1 MPFAPPLA
9 LSTKDQTQNPVL
21 FIFLGASNLARSLDG
36 LKICIKRCM
45 LPRAASF
52 LHAIGP
58 GRGYVSRGGILNAVY
73 SPILD
78 SGIFEEVRR
87 KRIKNQ
93 QVVALITDIGNDIMY
108 DASPDKIIGGLQYL
122 YNLLDAFETNIF
134 ITSIPV
140 DLKND
145 ISELCFHILRKVY
158 FPNSPV
164 TYSQASNNIKIIN
177 QFILQSSN
185 QRISVINDMKP
196 FYGIDK
202 IHYSIQKSQLAW
214 SHIARKLTAS
224 LGTNVSPKLKTSE
237 VALSMANNI
246 ARVLLTD
253 MLGTANK
260 TSETF

>member
-1 MPFAPPLA
+1 
-9 LSTKDQTQNPVL
+9 
-21 FIFLGASNLARSLDG
+21 
-36 LKICIKRCM
+36 
-45 LPRAASF
+45 
-52 LHAIGP
+52 
-58 GRGYVSRGGILNAVY
+58 
-73 SPILD
+73 
-78 SGIFEEVRR
+78 
-87 KRIKNQ
+87 
-93 QVVALITDIGNDIMY
+93 MY

-140 DLKND
+140 NLEND
-145 ISELCFHILRKVY
+145 ISELYFHILRKVY

-214 SHIARKLTAS
+214 SHIAGKLTAS
-224 LGTNVSPKLKTSE
+224 FDINLSPELKTSE
-237 VALSMANNI
+237 VALSMVNNI
-246 ARVLLTD
+246 SRILLTD
-253 MLGTANK
+253 MLGIRKK
-260 TSETF
+260 TNETF

>member
-1 MPFAPPLA
+1 MSFPPPLTT
-9 LSTKDQTQNPVL
+9 STKDQVENPIL

-36 LKICIKRCM
+36 LKLCIKRCM
-45 LPRAASF
+45 LPRGVSF

-78 SGIFEEVRR
+78 SGIFEAVRR

-93 QVVALITDIGNDIMY
+93 TVVALITDIGNDIMY
-108 DASPDKIIGGLQYL
+108 DASPDVIIGGLQHL

-140 DLKND
+140 DLEND
-145 ISELCFHILRKVY
+145 ISELYFHILRKVY

-164 TYSQASNNIKIIN
+164 TYSQASNNIKAIN
-177 QFILQSSN
+177 QFILQPSN
-185 QRISVINDMKP
+185 QRISVIDDMKS

-202 IHYSIQKSQLAW
+202 IHYSILKSQIAW

-224 LGTNVSPKLKTSE
+224 FDISLSPELKTSE
-237 VALSMANNI
+237 IALSMMNNI
-246 ARVLLTD
+246 SRILLTD
-253 MLGTANK
+253 MLGIRKK